1 MLAADAVKRYEE
13 REEVVTPETMRQV
26 ERQIMLRLID
36 QKWREHLYS
45 MDYLREGIHLR
56 AMGQKDPAT
65 EWQREG
71 YDMFGQMV
79 SNIDSEFVRYIM
91 HVEVKKEEDEDSD
104 ATSDSSAKK
113 ASAPV
118 SPVIEAT
125 ATKADAS
132 GTSSTPAAAPAATP
146 QPAPAASKTPKVN
159 SEFENVGRNEP
170 CPCGTGKKFKHCH
183 GR

>member
-1 MLAADAVKRYEE
+1 
-13 REEVVTPETMRQV
+13 MRQV

-36 QKWREHLYS
+36 QKWREHLYA

-79 SNIDSEFVRYIM
+79 ENIDSEFVRYIM
-91 HVEVKKEEDEDSD
+91 HVEVKGDEDEGGSD
-104 ATSDSSAKK
+104 AKKSDAKP
-113 ASAPV
+113 A

-125 ATKADAS
+125 ATKAAAS
-132 GTSSTPAAAPAATP
+132 GTSGTTAPAATP
-146 QPAPAASKTPKVN
+146 QPAPRANKTPKIN
-159 SEFENVGRNEP
+159 NEFENVGRNEP
-170 CPCGTGKKFKHCH
+170 CPCGSGKKFKHCH